1 VISKADILAGA
12 VAAGSALV
20 AQAAT
25 GAGELAQIPGLSE
38 VANLSAVGAMIYL
51 VLRTIPKLTQDF
63 RDEMKEEREFHR
75 DQVDKLREHFRCER
89 GDK

>member
-1 VISKADILAGA
+1 MVSKGDLLAGA
-12 VAAGSALV
+12 TAAGSALV
-20 AQAAT
+20 AQAAG
-25 GAGELAQIPGLSE
+25 GASELSKIPGLSE

-75 DQVDKLREHFRCER
+75 AESEKIRNHFRC
-89 GDK
+89 DKDS